1 VHLPARTATDD
12 YLARMGER
20 LDVVFDVD
28 LGELAKGHHI
38 VARGLAL
45 GRSVPAP
52 RFDRDELRRRISGS
66 SDPANGGGFFGRK
79 AGQGPDAEEHVH
91 TEAELHYE
99 FVPAL
104 NNGRSGR
111 FDPTPVFW
119 MVYASD
125 DVGTAYN
132 DYNTG
137 AYDGSSTGPSSH
149 GNRDIGGQV
158 PPEATRLTLTFKP
171 AFDWKPPEP
180 WRRELVIDLVNR
192 RLVE

>member
-1 VHLPARTATDD
+1 VHLPERTATED

-28 LGELAKGHHI
+28 LGELARGHHV

-52 RFDRDELRRRISGS
+52 RFDRDELRRLISGG

-79 AGQGPDAEEHVH
+79 ADHGPDAEEHVH

-99 FVPAL
+99 FVPRI
-104 NNGRSGR
+104 NQGRGR
-111 FDPTPVFW
+111 LDLMAVYW
-119 MVYASD
+119 GVYASD

-137 AYDGSSTGPSSH
+137 AFDGASTGPTTH
-149 GNRDIGGQV
+149 GSRDLGGQV

-171 AFDWKPPEP
+171 ASGWKPPEP
-180 WRRELVIDLVNR
+180 WRRDLVIDLVNR

>member
-52 RFDRDELRRRISGS
+52 RFDRDELRRLISGS